1 MEFWFTQSTFSV
13 SSLCACTHKYIC
25 STVNCTSPFLFPLK
39 ALLEL
44 LQCSARLPFYSWLF
58 LYLQNVCILCLS
70 LFSDRLLRAAHTIS
84 TEEPQILMHFRK
96 ASSNFSLQHSALWPE
111 YSSGLFPQ
119 AFGAGTYWRHCR
131 VCAYQIQ
138 QNLLW
143 PQNSWNTE
151 VSRETWNEIEHSPN
165 LKIMLALSKR

>member
-1 MEFWFTQSTFSV
+1 MEFLFTQSTSSV

-25 STVNCTSPFLFPLK
+25 FTENCTLPFLFHLK
-39 ALLEL
+39 AFLVP
-44 LQCSARLPFYSWLF
+44 LQCNARLPFLF
-58 LYLQNVCILCLS
+58 LTGSLSLCTKCVCILC
-70 LFSDRLLRAAHTIS
+70 LFSDRLLRATHIIS

-119 AFGAGTYWRHCR
+119 ASGAGTYWRHCR
-131 VCAYQIQ
+131 ICKCLTYQIQ

-143 PQNSWNTE
+143 PQNNWHTE
-151 VSRETWNEIEHSPN
+151 MSRET
-165 LKIMLALSKR
+165 LR